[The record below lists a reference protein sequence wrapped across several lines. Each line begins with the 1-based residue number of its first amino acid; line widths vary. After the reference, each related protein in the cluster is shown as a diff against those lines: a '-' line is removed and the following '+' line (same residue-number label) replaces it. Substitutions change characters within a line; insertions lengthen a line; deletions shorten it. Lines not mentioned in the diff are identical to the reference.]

1 MRIALWALLLFGLAV
16 AIVLTARLDQGYVV
30 IVYPPWRIEASF
42 MLATLLATLLF
53 LVAYVSVRLV
63 RVALR
68 LPGEVKAWRVERNKR
83 KADDTLCQATAALIA
98 GDDKVA
104 RELADQVLA
113 GEVLPLAALL
123 AARAALDAGDHA
135 AARRYLAMVQAGSG
149 QIEHARE
156 HLARQAGETP

>member
-30 IVYPPWRIEASF
+30 IVYPPWRIETSF

-68 LPGEVKAWRVERNKR
+68 LPGEVKSWRAERNKR
-83 KADDTLCQATAALIA
+83 KADDTLCRATAALIA
-98 GDDKVA
+98 GDAEAA

-113 GEVLPLAALL
+113 GEALPLAALL
-123 AARAALDAGDHA
+123 AARAALDTGDHA

-149 QIEHARE
+149 QLDHARE
-156 HLARQAGETP
+156 RLAQQAGETP